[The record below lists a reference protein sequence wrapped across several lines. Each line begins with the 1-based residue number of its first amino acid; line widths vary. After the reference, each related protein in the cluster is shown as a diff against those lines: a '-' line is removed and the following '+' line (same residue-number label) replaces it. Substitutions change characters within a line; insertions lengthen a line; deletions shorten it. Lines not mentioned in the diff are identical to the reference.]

1 MAAKSWLSHMKK
13 FPFMIAGKWF
23 VDKKSKKVPAGFV
36 RAASLICSLHSEA
49 NIKFVQSR
57 GIVDSK
63 VTVLSAPP
71 SSRLI
76 FPKGV
81 TC

>member
-1 MAAKSWLSHMKK
+1 MAAKSWLSHMK

-57 GIVDSK
+57 GTVDSK